1 MSWLLLAALGML
13 WAAFLS
19 PTKKAS
25 PNASVR
31 TFERDMRR
39 LGRDETVIE
48 APLPPEPDPARARA
62 LHRRAFMALVYA
74 IVFTFLVGLAP
85 ALRDAWYATAL
96 LAVCLAAYVR
106 ALRLRRER
114 AIERRRA
121 TERAR
126 IEAESRRR
134 RQSGPL
140 VPSFDDREFE
150 FGDIVIR
157 RMGGSSGR

>member
-25 PNASVR
+25 PTESVR

-39 LGRDETVIE
+39 LARDEVIVE
-48 APLPPEPDPARARA
+48 PPLPSDPDAARSRA
-62 LHRRAFMALVYA
+62 LHRRAFIGLVYA
-74 IVFTFLVGLAP
+74 IAVTFVVGLAP
-85 ALRDAWYATAL
+85 ALRDAWYGTAV
-96 LAVCLAAYVR
+96 LAVALAVYVR
-106 ALRLRRER
+106 VLRVRRER
-114 AIERRRA
+114 VLERRRA
-121 TERAR
+121 AVRAR
-126 IEAESRRR
+126 AEAEARRR

-150 FGDIVIR
+150 LGDIIVR

>member
-25 PNASVR
+25 PTESVR

-48 APLPPEPDPARARA
+48 APLLPDPGPARARA
-62 LHRRAFMALVYA
+62 VHRRAFMGLVYA
-74 IVFTFLVGLAP
+74 LVFTFLVGLAP
-85 ALRDAWYATAL
+85 ALRDAWYVTAV
-96 LAVCLAAYVR
+96 LAVGLAVYVR
-106 ALRLRRER
+106 VLRVRRER

-121 TERAR
+121 AERAR
-126 IEAESRRR
+126 VEAESRRR
-134 RQSGPL
+134 RQTGPL
-140 VPSFDDREFE
+140 VPSFDDREIE

-157 RMGGSSGR
+157 RMGGTSGR